1 MGVLS
6 EHFDLINGTSIP
18 KLGFGT
24 WQTPNEVAPAAV
36 RTALD
41 AGYTHLDTARVYQ
54 NEEGVGEG
62 LRTSGVPR
70 DQVFITT
77 KVPADYKTYEQATA
91 SITSSLELLDV
102 DCVDLLLIHA
112 PRPWT
117 EMFTRSTP
125 KTYFEEN
132 VAVWAAMEEA
142 YQRGDVRAIGVSN
155 FDIDDIENIT
165 SQCSVAPMV
174 NQIRF
179 HVGFTQ
185 PEVVAYC
192 QAHDILIEAYSPLG
206 TGKILGDPVIA
217 AVAAR
222 VGRTIAQVCIRYT
235 LEKGTLPLPKSVHEE
250 FILANT
256 QVDFDLT
263 DQDMAELDAVIAPPR
278 YQP

>member
-6 EHFDLINGTSIP
+6 EHFYLANGVSIP

-24 WQTPNEVAPAAV
+24 WQTPNDVAPAAV
-36 RTALD
+36 RTALG

-62 LRTSGVPR
+62 LRTSGISR
-70 DQVFITT
+70 DEVFVTT
-77 KVPADYKTYEQATA
+77 KVPADVKTYEQATA
-91 SITSSLELLDV
+91 SITSSLELLAV
-102 DCVDLLLIHA
+102 ETLDLVLIHA

-117 EMFTRSTP
+117 EMFARSTG
-125 KTYFEEN
+125 KMYFEEN

-165 SQCSVAPMV
+165 HQCSVAPMV

-179 HVGFTQ
+179 HVGYTQ

-192 QAHDILIEAYSPLG
+192 QGHDILVEAYSPLG
-206 TGKILGDPVIA
+206 TGRMLNDPGIA

-222 VGRTIAQVCIRYT
+222 QGCTVAQVCIRYA
-235 LEKGTLPLPKSVHEE
+235 LEKGTLPLPKSVHDEY
-250 FILANT
+250 IIDNT
-256 QVDFDLT
+256 KVDFVLS
-263 DQDMAELDAVIAPPR
+263 DQDMAELDAITAPER
-278 YQP
+278 H